1 MIRDSRIAND
11 LTAAWPSLPYIALG
25 VWLAWA
31 YLAYSGSMW
40 LSDVETNGANI
51 AGFYIA
57 STVSFAIVMLAA
69 PLKTPF
75 IERLLQSD
83 ACALGAGL
91 SASLGCVMVILAGP
105 YYLAV
110 SDLFYPGACL
120 TGVAT
125 SFLGLRC
132 ARLYAGLVPR
142 KAILYTAL
150 SHVVIACVYF
160 VAMGAPQWQ
169 PAAGGPSLM
178 GIIALVGLPV
188 VTALLACLPAMV
200 PGKDHAVTTDRKD
213 VPPVFWKMVVAIF
226 VFALVENSVRANI
239 VYVMPPEVTQ
249 DTNAVLMIVRIA
261 MAAVL
266 AFMAMLE
273 RKIDF
278 GHIYSFVMVAAVVF
292 VAFVPVFGPLN
303 VGWGMSVSAVSVV
316 FEFVIWCI
324 LAFVAFQK
332 RISSIVVFGFGYGS
346 FMLGSALG
354 WMGSIYVI
362 PLIAGPSSQFAV
374 YLVLALTVLGCVFVL
389 FSERDFDRLF
399 SPEGDQESLERLFDI
414 EPFHGVDAKKGPFC
428 AIIERACEKYEL
440 TSRESDVLR
449 YLAMGY
455 SADAVSEKLGIS
467 WNTVRTHSRNIYT
480 KMGVHSRQELIEAV
494 DCMRRESESRRS

>member
-40 LSDVETNGANI
+40 LSDVETNGVNI
-51 AGFYIA
+51 AGFYIV
-57 STVSFAIVMLAA
+57 STASFAVVMLAA
-69 PLKTPF
+69 PLKAPF
-75 IERLLQSD
+75 VERLLRSD
-83 ACALGAGL
+83 ACALGGGVL
-91 SASLGCVMVILAGP
+91 ASLGCVMVILAGP

-110 SDLFYPGACL
+110 SVLFYPGVCL

-132 ARLYAGLVPR
+132 ARLYAGLAPR

-150 SHVVIACVYF
+150 SHVVIACLYF
-160 VAMGAPQWQ
+160 IAMGAPRWQ
-169 PAAGGPSLM
+169 PVSGGPSLV
-178 GIIALVGLPV
+178 GIVVLVGLPIV
-188 VTALLACLPAMV
+188 AALLVCLPVAA
-200 PGKDHAVTTDRKD
+200 PDKDGAAATDRKD
-213 VPPVFWKMVVAIF
+213 VPSVFWKMVLAIF
-226 VFALVENSVRANI
+226 VFALVESSVRANI
-239 VYVMPPEVTQ
+239 IYEVSPEVTQ

-261 MAAVL
+261 MAAAL
-266 AFMAMLE
+266 AFMAMLD
-273 RKIDF
+273 RRIDF
-278 GHIYSFVMVAAVVF
+278 GRIYSFVMVAAVAF

-303 VGWGMSVSAVSVV
+303 VGWSMSVSAVSVV

-332 RISSIVVFGFGYGS
+332 RLSSIVVFGFGYGS

-354 WMGSIYVI
+354 WLGSIYVI
-362 PLIAGPSSQFAV
+362 PLIAGPSSQFVV
-374 YLVLALTVLGCVFVL
+374 YLVLALAVLGCVFVL
-389 FSERDFDRLF
+389 FSERDFDKLF

-414 EPFHGVDAKKGPFC
+414 DPFCNADVKKGAFG
-428 AIIERACEKYEL
+428 ATIERACEQFGL
-440 TSRESDVLR
+440 SPRESDVLR

-455 SADAVSEKLGIS
+455 SADAVAERLGVS

-480 KMGVHSRQELIEAV
+480 KMGVHSRQELIDAV
-494 DCMRRESESRRS
+494 DDMRRAGVSRRP

>member
-31 YLAYSGSMW
+31 YLAHSGSMW
-40 LSDVETNGANI
+40 LSDVETNGENI

-57 STVSFAIVMLAA
+57 STISFAIVMLAA
-69 PLKTPF
+69 PLKAPF

-83 ACALGAGL
+83 ACALGGGVL
-91 SASLGCVMVILAGP
+91 ASLGCVMVILAGP
-105 YYLAV
+105 YYLAA
-110 SDLFYPGACL
+110 SALFYPGACL
-120 TGVAT
+120 AGVAT

-132 ARLYAGLVPR
+132 AKLYAGLAPK

-150 SHVVIACVYF
+150 SHVVIACLYF
-160 VAMGAPQWQ
+160 VAMGVPQWQ
-169 PAAGGPSLM
+169 PVAGGPSLV
-178 GIIALVGLPV
+178 GIIALIGLPIV
-188 VTALLACLPAMV
+188 AALLVCLPATA
-200 PGKDHAVTTDRKD
+200 PGKNHAVTTDRKD
-213 VPPVFWKMVVAIF
+213 VPPVFWRMTVVIF
-226 VFALVENSVRANI
+226 VFALVESSVRANV
-239 VYVMPPEVTQ
+239 VYEASPEATQ

-261 MAAVL
+261 TSAAL
-266 AFMAMLE
+266 ACMAMLG

-278 GHIYSFVMVAAVVF
+278 GRIYSFIMVAAVAF

-303 VGWGMSVSAVSVV
+303 VGWSMSVSAVSVV

-362 PLIAGPSSQFAV
+362 PLVTGSSSQFAV
-374 YLVLALTVLGCVFVL
+374 YLVLALAVLGCVFVL

-399 SPEGDQESLERLFDI
+399 LPEGDQESLERLFDI
-414 EPFHGVDAKKGPFC
+414 EPFHGIDAKKGPFC
-428 AIIERACEKYEL
+428 ATIERACEKYEL

-480 KMGVHSRQELIEAV
+480 KMGVHSRQELLDAV
-494 DCMRRESESRRS
+494 DGIRRENESRRP